1 MEHHLT
7 TYITHDTLISA
18 LGFGTQENLEAIR
31 SYHSGITLQTDKRIA
46 DTPLLAATLS
56 QERLQQ
62 QAEAIGVSGYPRM
75 EQLFILTIN
84 ELIRQSGQTLE
95 DKTCGLILST
105 TKGNIDLLARHTEH
119 PDEAVFLWKMAENI
133 AGYFHAE
140 ERVHVISNACISGVS
155 ALIAGKRMIEN
166 GIYRR
171 VIVAGGDLLSH
182 FITSGFGSFRSL
194 SSRPCRPYDS
204 SRDGLNL
211 GEPAEPYCSVQKE
224 QKNMLSFREEPSVT
238 MPTTSPV
245 LPARETDSISP
256 SAKPCR
262 KQEQPLR
269 ISVL

>member
-46 DTPLLAATLS
+46 DTPLLAATIS

-119 PDEAVFLWKMAENI
+119 PDEASRIIF
-133 AGYFHAE
+133 
-140 ERVHVISNACISGVS
+140 
-155 ALIAGKRMIEN
+155 
-166 GIYRR
+166 
-171 VIVAGGDLLSH
+171 
-182 FITSGFGSFRSL
+182 SL
-194 SSRPCRPYDS
+194 SAAFF
-204 SRDGLNL
+204 LFKI
-211 GEPAEPYCSVQKE
+211 V
-224 QKNMLSFREEPSVT
+224 SVT
-238 MPTTSPV
+238 IDNKKYSITIKLSINSITIASP
-245 LPARETDSISP
+245 RY
-256 SAKPCR
+256 KR
-262 KQEQPLR
+262 
-269 ISVL
+269 SVYTVKAYSDI

>member
-105 TKGNIDLLARHTEH
+105 TKGNIDLLARHMKRSFFGKWQKTL
-119 PDEAVFLWKMAENI
+119 P
-133 AGYFHAE
+133 
-140 ERVHVISNACISGVS
+140 VISMP
-155 ALIAGKRMIEN
+155 RN
-166 GIYRR
+166 GCM
-171 VIVAGGDLLSH
+171 
-182 FITSGFGSFRSL
+182 SF
-194 SSRPCRPYDS
+194 PM
-204 SRDGLNL
+204 
-211 GEPAEPYCSVQKE
+211 PAFQECQ
-224 QKNMLSFREEPSVT
+224 PS
-238 MPTTSPV
+238 
-245 LPARETDSISP
+245 
-256 SAKPCR
+256 
-262 KQEQPLR
+262 
-269 ISVL
+269 

>member
-105 TKGNIDLLARHTEH
+105 TKGNIAMKRSFFGKWQKTL
-119 PDEAVFLWKMAENI
+119 P
-133 AGYFHAE
+133 
-140 ERVHVISNACISGVS
+140 VISMP
-155 ALIAGKRMIEN
+155 RN
-166 GIYRR
+166 GCM
-171 VIVAGGDLLSH
+171 
-182 FITSGFGSFRSL
+182 SF
-194 SSRPCRPYDS
+194 PM
-204 SRDGLNL
+204 
-211 GEPAEPYCSVQKE
+211 PAFQECQ
-224 QKNMLSFREEPSVT
+224 PS
-238 MPTTSPV
+238 
-245 LPARETDSISP
+245 
-256 SAKPCR
+256 
-262 KQEQPLR
+262 
-269 ISVL
+269 

>member
-18 LGFGTQENLEAIR
+18 LGFSTQENLEAIR

-105 TKGNIDLLARHTEH
+105 TKGTSIYWPVIRNIPMKRSFFGKWQKTL
-119 PDEAVFLWKMAENI
+119 P
-133 AGYFHAE
+133 
-140 ERVHVISNACISGVS
+140 VISMP
-155 ALIAGKRMIEN
+155 RN
-166 GIYRR
+166 GCM
-171 VIVAGGDLLSH
+171 
-182 FITSGFGSFRSL
+182 SF
-194 SSRPCRPYDS
+194 PM
-204 SRDGLNL
+204 
-211 GEPAEPYCSVQKE
+211 PAFQECQ
-224 QKNMLSFREEPSVT
+224 PS
-238 MPTTSPV
+238 
-245 LPARETDSISP
+245 
-256 SAKPCR
+256 
-262 KQEQPLR
+262 
-269 ISVL
+269 

>member
-56 QERLQQ
+56 QDRLQQ

-105 TKGNIDLLARHTEH
+105 TKGNIDYWPVIR
-119 PDEAVFLWKMAENI
+119 NI
-133 AGYFHAE
+133 PMKRSFFGKWQKTLP
-140 ERVHVISNACISGVS
+140 VISMP
-155 ALIAGKRMIEN
+155 RN
-166 GIYRR
+166 GCM
-171 VIVAGGDLLSH
+171 
-182 FITSGFGSFRSL
+182 SF
-194 SSRPCRPYDS
+194 PM
-204 SRDGLNL
+204 
-211 GEPAEPYCSVQKE
+211 PAFQECQ
-224 QKNMLSFREEPSVT
+224 PS
-238 MPTTSPV
+238 
-245 LPARETDSISP
+245 
-256 SAKPCR
+256 
-262 KQEQPLR
+262 
-269 ISVL
+269 

>member
-56 QERLQQ
+56 QDRLQQ

-105 TKGNIDLLARHTEH
+105 TKREHRFTGPSIRNIPMKRSFFGKWQKTF
-119 PDEAVFLWKMAENI
+119 P
-133 AGYFHAE
+133 
-140 ERVHVISNACISGVS
+140 VISMP
-155 ALIAGKRMIEN
+155 RN
-166 GIYRR
+166 GCM
-171 VIVAGGDLLSH
+171 
-182 FITSGFGSFRSL
+182 SF
-194 SSRPCRPYDS
+194 PM
-204 SRDGLNL
+204 
-211 GEPAEPYCSVQKE
+211 PAFQECQ
-224 QKNMLSFREEPSVT
+224 PS
-238 MPTTSPV
+238 
-245 LPARETDSISP
+245 
-256 SAKPCR
+256 
-262 KQEQPLR
+262 
-269 ISVL
+269 